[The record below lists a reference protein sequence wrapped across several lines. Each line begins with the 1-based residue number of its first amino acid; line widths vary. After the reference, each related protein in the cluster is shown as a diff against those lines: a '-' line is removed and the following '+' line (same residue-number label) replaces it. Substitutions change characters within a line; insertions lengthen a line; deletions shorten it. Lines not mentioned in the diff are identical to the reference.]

1 MKQYNANQ
9 PAKSNLLSNILL
21 LGILTCA
28 LTIIGSLYAFYRPF
42 TLEDL
47 QQSASRLHTSIAS
60 CISSVQESFRSED
73 SPEQLAANTSDT
85 RMLPDSDTPTSR
97 SADDTSIP
105 YLESTGEQGDISSLS
120 SDIEDSETLDTIYT
134 VMLDTGCGP
143 MLYYHQGDLRWGDYL
158 YGGEDPMN
166 KYGCGPTAVS
176 MIINSFS
183 DTAVTPTTLADWAL
197 ENGGY
202 ALHSGSY
209 HSLIP
214 DALTAY
220 GFDVESVTDRS
231 YENVSS
237 LLSSNH
243 ILIALMGKGS
253 LTKNGH
259 FVLFT
264 KLLDNGEVR
273 IADPASYENCSKD
286 WDLEQLLLELKK
298 VYDSGAPLWSVA
310 L

>member
-1 MKQYNANQ
+1 MKQYNTNQ
-9 PAKSNLLSNILL
+9 SSKSNLLSSFLL
-21 LGILTCA
+21 LGILACVF
-28 LTIIGSLYAFYRPF
+28 TIIGSLYAFYRPF
-42 TLEDL
+42 TPEDL
-47 QQSASRLHTSIAS
+47 RQSASRLCTNIAS
-60 CISSVQESFRSED
+60 CISSLQESLHPED
-73 SPEQLAANTSDT
+73 SFEQLAADASDI
-85 RMLPDSDTPTSR
+85 RILPDADTPASKD
-97 SADDTSIP
+97 ASIP
-105 YLESTGEQGDISSLS
+105 YLESTGEQGDISSFS
-120 SDIEDSETLDTIYT
+120 SDIEDSETLETIYT

-143 MLYYHQGDLRWGDYL
+143 MLYYHQGDLRWGNYL

-183 DTAVTPTTLADWAL
+183 DTPVTPTTLADWST

-231 YENVSS
+231 YEHVSD
-237 LLSSNH
+237 LLSSGH
-243 ILIALMGKGS
+243 ILVALMGKGS

-273 IADPASYENCSKD
+273 IADPANYENCSKD
-286 WDLEQLLLELKK
+286 WDLEQLLSELKK
-298 VYDSGAPLWSVA
+298 VYDNGAPLWSVT

>member
-1 MKQYNANQ
+1 MKQYNTN
-9 PAKSNLLSNILL
+9 PSSKSNLLSSFLL
-21 LGILTCA
+21 LGILVCVF
-28 LTIIGSLYAFYRPF
+28 TIIGSLYAFYRPF
-42 TLEDL
+42 TPEDL
-47 QQSASRLHTSIAS
+47 WQSASRLCTNIAS
-60 CISSVQESFRSED
+60 CISSLQESFQLED
-73 SPEQLAANTSDT
+73 SSEQLTADASDT
-85 RMLPDSDTPTSR
+85 RILPDADTPASKD
-97 SADDTSIP
+97 ASIP
-105 YLESTGEQGDISSLS
+105 YLESTGEQGDISSFS
-120 SDIEDSETLDTIYT
+120 SDIEDSETLETIYT

-143 MLYYHQGDLRWGDYL
+143 MLYYHQGDLRWGNYL

-183 DTAVTPTTLADWAL
+183 DTPVTPTTLADWST

-231 YENVSS
+231 YENVSD
-237 LLSSNH
+237 LLSSGH
-243 ILIALMGKGS
+243 ILVALMGKGS

-273 IADPASYENCSKD
+273 IADPANYENCSKD
-286 WDLEQLLLELKK
+286 WDLEQLLSELKK
-298 VYDSGAPLWSVA
+298 VYDNGAPLWSVT

>member
-1 MKQYNANQ
+1 MKQYNTNQ
-9 PAKSNLLSNILL
+9 SSKSNLLSSFLL
-21 LGILTCA
+21 LGILACVF
-28 LTIIGSLYAFYRPF
+28 TIIGSLYAFYRPF
-42 TLEDL
+42 TPEDL
-47 QQSASRLHTSIAS
+47 RQSASRLCTNIAS
-60 CISSVQESFRSED
+60 CISSLHESFQLED
-73 SPEQLAANTSDT
+73 SSEQLTADASDT
-85 RMLPDSDTPTSR
+85 RILPDADTPASKD
-97 SADDTSIP
+97 ASIP
-105 YLESTGEQGDISSLS
+105 YLESTGEQGDISSFS
-120 SDIEDSETLDTIYT
+120 SDIEDSETLETIYT

-143 MLYYHQGDLRWGDYL
+143 MLYYHQGDLRWGNYL

-183 DTAVTPTTLADWAL
+183 DTPVTPTTLADWST

-231 YENVSS
+231 YEHVSD
-237 LLSSNH
+237 LLSSGH
-243 ILIALMGKGS
+243 ILVALMGKGS

-273 IADPASYENCSKD
+273 IADPANYENCSKD
-286 WDLEQLLLELKK
+286 WDLEQLLSELKK
-298 VYDSGAPLWSVA
+298 VYDNGAPLWSVA